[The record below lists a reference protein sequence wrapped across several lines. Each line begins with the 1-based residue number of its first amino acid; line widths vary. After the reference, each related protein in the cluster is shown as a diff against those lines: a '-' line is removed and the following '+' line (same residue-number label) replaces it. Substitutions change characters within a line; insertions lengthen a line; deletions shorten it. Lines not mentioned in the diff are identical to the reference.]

1 MSAPAPKVDA
11 ATIDAADPERS
22 WAAREA
28 TEFTVVECG
37 PWDELV
43 RRLRLRE
50 TRPRIM
56 TWHAFLPAVLVWL
69 PCLIGTLIAGPG
81 DPAQISFLQDVSV
94 HVRFLV
100 LVPLLVL
107 AEWDIGRQTRI
118 AAAGFLV
125 YKLVPSEERARFE
138 AAVRD
143 ERRLVSSPI
152 VEGLLV
158 LVSAGLMAVVATTA
172 TSDGLL
178 YWYEQ
183 GSAAASRLTG
193 IGWWYMAGST
203 IPLFLILR
211 WGWRYL
217 VWCFFLLRM
226 ARLRLS
232 FVPTHP
238 DRAAG
243 IGFVGIGHA
252 PFALIGAGVSCLLT
266 AVVGTRILHLGAS
279 IQDYKI
285 ELIAI
290 VAIITAIGLLP
301 MLFFTPALAGARRK
315 GMLQHGEFSSR
326 FARDVERKMRESRD
340 GGEEVKG
347 EDIQSLADIGGSFER
362 LREMR
367 LVPIDL
373 LGAGLFVLSAGLP
386 MLVLVLTSVPFEQVL
401 KLLMQAFG

>member
-1 MSAPAPKVDA
+1 M
-11 ATIDAADPERS
+11 
-22 WAAREA
+22 
-28 TEFTVVECG
+28 
-37 PWDELV
+37 L
-43 RRLRLRE
+43 
-50 TRPRIM
+50 
-56 TWHAFLPAVLVWL
+56 WHAILPAVLVWL
-69 PCLIGTLIAGPG
+69 PCLVGALLGGPG
-81 DPAQISFLQDVSV
+81 DPGTISFFQDVSV

-100 LVPLLVL
+100 VVPLLVL
-107 AEWDIGRQTRI
+107 AEWDIGRQTRT

-125 YKLVPSEERARFE
+125 NGLVPPEERGRFD
-138 AAVRD
+138 AAVRR
-143 ERRLVSSPI
+143 EKRLASSPI

-158 LVSAGLMAVVATTA
+158 LLAAGLMAIVARTA
-172 TSDGLL
+172 TFDGLL
-178 YWYEQ
+178 YWYER
-183 GSAAASRLTG
+183 GSAPVSRLTG

-226 ARLRLS
+226 SRLRLS

-243 IGFVGIGHA
+243 IGFVGIGHV

-290 VAIITAIGLLP
+290 VAIMTAIGLAP
-301 MLFFTPALAGARRK
+301 MLLFTPALAGARRK
-315 GMLQHGEFSSR
+315 GMLQHGEFSTR

-373 LGAGLFVLSAGLP
+373 LGAALFVLSAGVP
-386 MLVLVLTSVPFEQVL
+386 MLVLVLASVPFEQVL
-401 KLLMQAFG
+401 KLLLQAFG